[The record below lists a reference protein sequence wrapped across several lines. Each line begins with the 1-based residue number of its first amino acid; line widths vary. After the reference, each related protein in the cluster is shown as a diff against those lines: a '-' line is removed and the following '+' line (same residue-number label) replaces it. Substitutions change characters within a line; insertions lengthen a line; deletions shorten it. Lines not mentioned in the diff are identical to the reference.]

1 MTTELIVAFI
11 ALTLMEIVLGIDNIV
26 FIAIITGKLPANQ
39 QAKGRRLGLLL
50 ALAMR
55 IGLLMSLSWIMTLV
69 EPVVYLK
76 AIGLSGE
83 WLTKDVNEVSIKDL
97 ILILGGLFLL
107 YKSVMEIHHKVEE
120 DEDGIPDE
128 PEKVTFGSALF
139 QIAMLDIIFSLDSV
153 ITAVGMI
160 NSGEKGPTSH
170 GLGVMIAAIVVSVIV
185 MLIFAEKVSGFIG
198 RHPTV
203 KMLALSFLLLI
214 GVMLVA
220 EGVGSHFDKNYIY
233 FAMAFALGVE
243 LLNIRVRTKSREMK
257 ALRDARAA
265 ASEGSSC

>member
-1 MTTELIVAFI
+1 MTTELIIAFF

-26 FIAIITGKLPANQ
+26 FIAIITGKLPASQ

-55 IGLLMSLSWIMTLV
+55 IGLLMSISWIMTLV
-69 EPVVYLK
+69 EPIFHL
-76 AIGLSGE
+76 AALGLSGE
-83 WLTKDVNEVSIKDL
+83 WLTEEVNAISIKDL
-97 ILILGGLFLL
+97 ILIFGGLFLL
-107 YKSVMEIHHKVEE
+107 YKSVTEIHDKMEHEE
-120 DEDGIPDE
+120 EEVMDAP
-128 PEKVTFGSALF
+128 KQVTFSSALM
-139 QIAMLDIIFSLDSV
+139 QIAMLDVIFSLDSV

-160 NSGEKGPTSH
+160 NSGAEGPTKH
-170 GLGVMIAAIVVSVIV
+170 GIGVMVAAIIVSVIV
-185 MLIFAEKVSGFIG
+185 MLIFAERVSGFIE

-220 EGVGSHFDKNYIY
+220 EGAGSHFDKNYIY

-243 LLNIRVRTKSREMK
+243 MLNIRARMKGRE
-257 ALRDARAA
+257 LRAQREAQTSAA
-265 ASEGSSC
+265 EGSS

>member
-1 MTTELIVAFI
+1 MTTELIIAFF

-55 IGLLMSLSWIMTLV
+55 IGLLMSISWIMTLID
-69 EPVVYLK
+69 PILYLK
-76 AIGLSGE
+76 SIGFSGE

-97 ILILGGLFLL
+97 ILIFGGLFLL
-107 YKSVMEIHHKVEE
+107 YKSVTEIHDRVEE

-128 PEKVTFGSALF
+128 PEKVTFAGALV
-139 QIAMLDIIFSLDSV
+139 QIAMLDVIFSLDSV

-160 NSGEKGPTSH
+160 NSGEEGPTEQ
-170 GLGVMIAAIVVSVIV
+170 GLGVMIGAIVVSVIV
-185 MLIFAEKVSGFIG
+185 MLIFAERVSGFIE

-203 KMLALSFLLLI
+203 KMLALSFLMLI

-220 EGVGSHFDKNYIY
+220 EGAGSHFDKNYIY
-233 FAMAFALGVE
+233 FAMAFALLVE

-257 ALRDARAA
+257 AIREAKAA
-265 ASEGSSC
+265 SASEGS